1 MAESIALGIVLRL
14 RDEASRGVRAA
25 LGGIE
30 KLGEEAEQAQKK
42 VAKLEAG
49 FRQLRDAGLAL
60 TGMGAAAA
68 GALFAV
74 IKPAA
79 TLEAA
84 IKNTLTLT
92 GQTGDAFARME
103 QDMTKRA
110 LELSTVLGISA
121 ADVADSFYQVLSSG
135 AEALT
140 PQFNALSETA
150 LKMAKT
156 VGLTPADAVEIL
168 SDTLHA
174 FELDVAQ
181 AERAAD
187 VFFETSRFTATTVPQ
202 LTEAMREAG
211 PAAASVGLSLE
222 ETATVLAGFA
232 SKGVKGAKA
241 GTAFRMILTRLA
253 KPPADAAKALR
264 FLGVSVFDS
273 TGEMRPMIDVLKD
286 MQRGM
291 AGLTGAQKAAVLKA
305 IAGEEAFSKLGGL
318 LEGNLD
324 VLEGWRKGLTESSGA
339 MERAFGQRMEA
350 ASEQV
355 NLLWVSVKNLAI
367 SIGQPLLGALSGA
380 AAWLAKVLQG
390 VTEFTKAHPILGKV
404 IGVTLAVVG
413 VFGLLAGSI
422 LTVTGMLGLF
432 TLKWLPLARAGMST
446 LSGVV
451 TRGIPAMLG
460 WGRAVIAS
468 ARAGKLHALMSMDAG
483 KALKGLALATWG
495 GVKAAVAWTAATVKD
510 LAVKAAHAASVVAGT
525 VATWASTVASKAAA
539 AAQWL
544 WNAAMTA
551 NPIGLII
558 AGVAALIAGVVLL
571 VKNWDAVTGAVK
583 GAFDWFKNL
592 LGKAPDWLLALVF
605 PFGLIIKH
613 FDKVKAV
620 AIAVFGALKS
630 AISSVVQWVTSNW
643 TTIKKVLLTLLGPI
657 GLVIAHFDKIKAAV
671 GSVFN
676 WIKGAIGSVV
686 DWIASNWGA
695 VKDVLLAPIAAV
707 QMGWTA
713 LRDALVGV
721 FTSVA
726 DTVTGVFSTVRD
738 AITGV
743 IDWLWDKITWVISKI
758 PDVFL
763 PESLEEIK
771 RARNSQEAG
780 LPVGG
785 QMVVPATAPAAS
797 RATPRPT
804 VPREATALPAFAA
817 AAAGPVDQSIVIQ
830 TGAIQIHAVRVDEE
844 VVRRIDF
851 ELAKLIRR
859 RQERR

>member
-14 RDEASRGVRAA
+14 RDEASRGVKAA

-30 KLGEEAEQAQKK
+30 RLGDQADETQKR
-42 VAKLEAG
+42 VAKLESG

-74 IKPAA
+74 VRPAA

-92 GQTGDAFARME
+92 GQTGEAFARME
-103 QDMTKRA
+103 RDMTERA
-110 LELSTVLGISA
+110 LELSTVLGVSA

-156 VGLTPADAVEIL
+156 VGLAPADAVEIL

-187 VFFETSRFTATTVPQ
+187 VFFQTSRFTATTVPQ

-211 PAAASVGLSLE
+211 PAAAAVGLSLE
-222 ETATVLAGFA
+222 ETAAVLAGFA

-253 KPPADAAKALR
+253 RPPAEAARALDI
-264 FLGVSVFDS
+264 LGVSVFDS
-273 TGEMRPMIDVLKD
+273 TGEMRPMIDVLRD

-324 VLEGWRKGLTESSGA
+324 TLESWRVGLTESSGA
-339 MERAFGQRMEA
+339 LELAFGQKMA
-350 ASEQV
+350 AATEQV

-390 VTEFTKAHPILGKV
+390 VADFTGAHPILGKM
-404 IGVTLAVVG
+404 IGVTLALVG
-413 VFGLLAGSI
+413 VFGLLAGSV

-432 TLKWLPLARAGMST
+432 ALRWLPLARAGMSA

-451 TRGIPAMLG
+451 TRAIPTFLG
-460 WGRAVIAS
+460 WGRALIAS
-468 ARAGKLHALMSMDAG
+468 AQAGRLHALMTMDVRAAVKSLAG
-483 KALKGLALATWG
+483 ATWG
-495 GVKAAVAWTAATVKD
+495 GVRAAIAWTVATVKD
-510 LAVKAAHAASVVAGT
+510 IAMKAAHVAAVVAGT
-525 VATWASTVASKAAA
+525 VATWASTAASRAAA

-544 WNAAMTA
+544 WNAAMAA

-558 AGVAALIAGVVLL
+558 AGVAALAAGVVLL
-571 VKNWDAVTGAVK
+571 IKNWGVVTAAVR

-613 FDKVKAV
+613 FDTLQAV
-620 AIAVFGALKS
+620 ATAVFGALKS
-630 AISSVVQWVTSNW
+630 AVSS
-643 TTIKKVLLTLLGPI
+643 
-657 GLVIAHFDKIKAAV
+657 AV
-671 GSVFN
+671 GWIEAMAVGVFARVT
-676 WIKGAIGSVV
+676 GVIGSVV
-686 DWIASNWGA
+686 DWIASTWGL
-695 VKDVLLAPIAAV
+695 VQKILLAPIAGV

-713 LRDALVGV
+713 LGHALVGV

-726 DTVTGVFSTVRD
+726 DTVTGIFSTVRD
-738 AITGV
+738 AITGA
-743 IDWLWDKITWVISKI
+743 IDWLWDKVTWVIARI

-763 PESLEEIK
+763 PESLEDIK
-771 RARNSQEAG
+771 RARRASDAG

-804 VPREATALPAFAA
+804 VPREAMALPAFAA
-817 AAAGPVDQSIVIQ
+817 ATAGGPVDQSITIQ
-830 TGAIQIHAVRVDEE
+830 PGAIQIHAVRVDDE
-844 VVRRIDF
+844 VIRRIDF

>member
-1 MAESIALGIVLRL
+1 MAESVALGIVLRL
-14 RDEASRGVRAA
+14 RDEASRGVKAA

-30 KLGEEAEQAQKK
+30 RLGEQADETQKK

-92 GQTGDAFARME
+92 GQTGEAFARME
-103 QDMTKRA
+103 QEMTKRA

-135 AEALT
+135 AEALS
-140 PQFNALSETA
+140 PQFDALAETA

-156 VGLTPADAVEIL
+156 VGLEPAAAVEIL

-174 FELDVAQ
+174 FELDVAK

-187 VFFETSRFTATTVPQ
+187 VFFATSRLTATTVPQ

-211 PAAASVGLSLE
+211 PAAAAVGLSLE
-222 ETATVLAGFA
+222 ETSAVLAGFA

-241 GTAFRMILTRLA
+241 GTAFRMTLARLA
-253 KPPADAAKALR
+253 KPPADAAKALN

-286 MQRGM
+286 MQKGM
-291 AGLTGAQKAAVLKA
+291 DGLTGAQKAAVLKA

-324 VLEGWRKGLTESSGA
+324 TLESWRQELTKGGA
-339 MERAFGQRMEA
+339 LQLAFSQKMEA

-367 SIGQPLLGALSGA
+367 SIGQPLLSALSGA

-390 VTEFTKAHPILGKV
+390 VTDFTKAHPILGKI

-413 VFGLLAGSI
+413 VFGLLAGSV
-422 LTVTGMLGLF
+422 LTVTGVLGLF
-432 TLKWLPLARAGMST
+432 TLKWLPLAKAGMGV
-446 LSGVV
+446 LSGAV
-451 TRGIPAMLG
+451 TRSA
-460 WGRAVIAS
+460 AVIKS
-468 ARAGKLHALMSMDAG
+468 
-483 KALKGLALATWG
+483 LALATWG
-495 GVKAAVAWTAATVKD
+495 GVKAVVAWTAATVKD
-510 LAVKAAHAASVVAGT
+510 IAVKTAHVAAVVAGT
-525 VATWASTVASKAAA
+525 VATWATTAASKAAA

-544 WNAAMTA
+544 WNAAMAA

-558 AGVAALIAGVVLL
+558 AGVAALVAGVVLL
-571 VKNWDAVTGAVK
+571 IKNWDAVVGAVK
-583 GAFDWFKNL
+583 AAFKWFKDL

-605 PFGLIIKH
+605 PFGLLIKH

-620 AIAVFGALKS
+620 AVNVFGALKS
-630 AISSVVQWVTSNW
+630 AVSSVVGWVKSRW
-643 TTIKKVLLTLLGPI
+643 DTIKKVLLTLLGPI
-657 GLVIAHFDKIKAAV
+657 GLVIAHFDKIKAVVV
-671 GSVFN
+671 GVFGRVKGVISSV
-676 WIKGAIGSVV
+676 I
-686 DWIASNWGA
+686 DWIASNWGM

-707 QMGWTA
+707 ELGWTA
-713 LRDALVGV
+713 LKDALIGV

-726 DTVTGVFSTVRD
+726 DTVTSVFSAVRD

-743 IDWLWDKITWVISKI
+743 IDWLWDKITWVISKV
-758 PDVFL
+758 PDVFI

-771 RARNSQEAG
+771 RARKAKEAG

-785 QMVVPATAPAAS
+785 QMVVPATAPAVK
-797 RATPRPT
+797 RAMPRPT

-830 TGAIQIHAVRVDEE
+830 PGAIQIHAVRVDEQ